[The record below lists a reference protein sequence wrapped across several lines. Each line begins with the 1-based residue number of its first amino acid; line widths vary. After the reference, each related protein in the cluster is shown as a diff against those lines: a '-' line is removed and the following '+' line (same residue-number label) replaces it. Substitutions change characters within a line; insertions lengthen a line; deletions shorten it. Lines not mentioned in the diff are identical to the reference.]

1 MTDHLSQIRDLFG
14 GEEGWEVG
22 DFIHSF
28 ADPKQAI
35 LAWSV
40 FFPEF
45 EVVNGQVVLG
55 PLLPEQRSQLEES
68 QGSRESAGI
77 VNSFRWREV
86 PYLFSVRDSTNRR
99 HDHHLAELMAMSWLL
114 KLQMEFPGESW
125 KTRVF
130 SEEETGGVVGVGF
143 ENT

>member
-1 MTDHLSQIRDLFG
+1 MNDHLTVVRDLYG

-22 DFIHSF
+22 DFVHSF
-28 ADPKQAI
+28 ADPKQVI

-45 EVVNGQVVLG
+45 EIVNGHVILG
-55 PLLPEQRSQLEES
+55 PLLPEKRVEFESSQS
-68 QGSRESAGI
+68 STDDRELI
-77 VNSFRWREV
+77 NSFRWREV
-86 PYLFSVRDSTNRR
+86 PYLFSARQSTGRL
-99 HDHHLAELMAMSWLL
+99 HDHHLAELMAKSWLL
-114 KLQMEFPGESW
+114 KLQHEFPSESW
-125 KTRVF
+125 VTRVL

>member
-14 GEEGWEVG
+14 GEEAWEVG

-28 ADPKQAI
+28 ADPKQVI

-45 EVVNGQVVLG
+45 EVVEGHVVLG
-55 PLLPEQRSQLEES
+55 PLLPEQRAQLEGN
-68 QGSRESAGI
+68 QGSRESTGI
-77 VNSFRWREV
+77 VNSFRWCEV
-86 PYLFSVRDSTNRR
+86 PYLFSIRDSTNWR
-99 HDHHLAELMAMSWLL
+99 HDHHLAELMATSWLL
-114 KLQMEFPGESW
+114 KLQKEFPGESW
-125 KTRVF
+125 RTRVL
-130 SEEETGGVVGVGF
+130 SVEETGGVVGVGF